1 METTLHRDSAFTPL
15 DTRDS
20 FSLIALE
27 ILAVAAL
34 MALAALVRFPLP
46 FSPVPVTLQTFMVLV
61 VPFAI
66 DRHRAAA
73 GMALYMGLG
82 LAGVPLFAVASGATL
97 GYLLAF
103 TASPYIIQSA
113 KSPLPGMIA
122 ATLCIYAAGAAW
134 LSLWM
139 HISPVQAAVLG
150 VLPFLPGDVV
160 KLAAARL
167 LVERLRR

>member
-1 METTLHRDSAFTPL
+1 METILHRDSVFAQPYA
-15 DTRDS
+15 RDS
-20 FSLIALE
+20 FVSISLE
-27 ILAVAAL
+27 IMAVAAL

-82 LAGVPLFAVASGATL
+82 LAGAPLFAVASGATL

-103 TASPYIIQSA
+103 VASPYIIRSV
-113 KSPLPGMIA
+113 KSPLLGMIA

-139 HISPVQAAVLG
+139 GVSPVQAVVLG
-150 VLPFLPGDVV
+150 VVPFIPGNVV
-160 KLAAARL
+160 KLAGARML
-167 LVERLRR
+167 IERLRR